1 MDFKTL
7 FTLEGLLGIGQFLIK
22 PIIIFI
28 ICRVFA
34 KVFSKIAENVLEK
47 SKLDGGIKSFSKS
60 AMRIILWIFTIIL
73 VADSVGVN
81 TTSLVAVLSVVSLA
95 LSLSVQNI
103 MTNAFSGITLLLSK
117 PFIVGDFVQVAGV
130 SGTVK
135 SIKLMRTTLVTPDN
149 KRELIPNGDICA
161 TTITNFSTEKIRRVE
176 LFVSASYNAPTDT
189 VKKAVMDVIQPEID
203 KGRIITEEG
212 KEPFVRLNKY
222 NAHDIEYV
230 IRVWVN
236 SPDYWSVYFD
246 MNENIR
252 ESFAKNNVEFTYPH
266 IIIEK

>member
-7 FTLEGLLGIGQFLIK
+7 FTLEGLIGLGQFLIK
-22 PIIIFI
+22 PIIIFLV
-28 ICRVFA
+28 CRIFA
-34 KVFSKIAENVLEK
+34 KVFSKIAENILEK

-117 PFIVGDFVQVAGV
+117 PFVVGDFVQIAGV

-161 TTITNFSTEKIRRVE
+161 GTITNFSTEPTRRVE
-176 LFVSASYNAPTDT
+176 LFVAASYNASTEK
-189 VKKAVMDVIQPEID
+189 VKKAIMEVIQSEVD

-230 IRVWVN
+230 VRVWVN

-252 ESFAKNNVEFTYPH
+252 ESFAKHKVEFSYPH